1 MQCAG
6 ALLVHTTAN
15 LFARGDSH
23 PDFAIFTGKSLD
35 RHVALN
41 APASIALKTRN
52 QLQERHIYMLLGEG
66 YSLTGLVSN
75 QCR

>member
-1 MQCAG
+1 VQCAG

-15 LFARGDSH
+15 PFARGDSY
-23 PDFAIFTGKSLD
+23 PDFAIFTGKSLG

-52 QLQERHIYMLLGEG
+52 QL
-66 YSLTGLVSN
+66 
-75 QCR
+75 